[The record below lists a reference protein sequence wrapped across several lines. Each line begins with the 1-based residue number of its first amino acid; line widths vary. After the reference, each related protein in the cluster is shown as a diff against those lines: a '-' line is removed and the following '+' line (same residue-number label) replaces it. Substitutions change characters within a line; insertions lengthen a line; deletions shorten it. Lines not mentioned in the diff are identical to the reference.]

1 MIAAAGIALP
11 LVGLTEWSWRPPPN
25 LQAAGL
31 FVVSL
36 AAVIVL
42 VSAFRNLVTLT
53 VVVTLTDRGVN
64 ASLALVAMDGI
75 DAYLRGDK
83 LDAAEDLR
91 TVAEEILGRMA
102 LDEDAPSA

>member
-1 MIAAAGIALP
+1 MAHEDDELGSRIGEAVGGAGGLRELAELMEELRTLLKTSEVVAA
-11 LVGLTEWSWRPPPN
+11 
-25 LQAAGL
+25 
-31 FVVSL
+31 
-36 AAVIVL
+36 
-42 VSAFRNLVTLT
+42 
-53 VVVTLTDRGVN
+53 LTDRGVN

-102 LDEDAPSA
+102 LDQDAPSA